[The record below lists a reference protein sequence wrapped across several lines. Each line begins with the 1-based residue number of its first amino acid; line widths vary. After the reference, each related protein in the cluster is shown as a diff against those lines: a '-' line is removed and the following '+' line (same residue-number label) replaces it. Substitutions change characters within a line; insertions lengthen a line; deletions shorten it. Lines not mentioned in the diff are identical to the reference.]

1 MQSDGRGEK
10 GSSRERDGMQQGG
23 GYGGVYGNGGG
34 GGHPSSGGYAGQHRR
49 SEGGG
54 RGGGGERYRK
64 GDRGSN
70 GGQGRAGDGSG
81 HGQGGRSGGGKSR
94 NSGGRDMLSAANFP
108 PLPGADVVASSAAGV
123 MPQGLT
129 ESSAASGDAE
139 QSVSPRGI
147 ESAGNGTPTSGSSGG
162 GSGGVKSAAGGV
174 AVAPGVLPST
184 GPVVKGI
191 GYPGTF
197 IRYTQDEILKIVSSM
212 SQTDVAVVP
221 GVEDIRS
228 HSLVFDA
235 EANIGLLMRQRS
247 VSIDECR
254 EQLRKGRPVHREGVI
269 AGAVDYGSYMY
280 GEIHEQG
287 PSGWGHNPRG
297 SAGNGDGHSR
307 GGGGGGG
314 GTVAGAGAGE
324 KKKGDH
330 RNRRDRG
337 DRTGA
342 SEQKSGGSEG
352 RAPHEDKPSRHS
364 RGGGGK
370 NASGT
375 GTTGL
380 SSSSLSSSP
389 HVTPA
394 PPEPMGAYAAAL
406 LKKPRPVPS
415 PNPQPAASK
424 PATPSLKPS
433 SGKGPSRDRKA
444 DVSVKAKDASVGS
457 SSPPRSSAIPSSGGG
472 SSGARGSSLSSGHD
486 TAGASEVVSSTT
498 GGREGVRGKEAVA
511 VKDGSGDESGSAA
524 AGTGLTGSK
533 TAVVARQAPVPQS
546 RPSRRWEKTELAQQ
560 KSRGWGDA
568 GRGGASAVAGLG
580 AGGGRECDA
589 NVKVRPLVV
598 VWSIML
604 I

>member
-10 GSSRERDGMQQGG
+10 GSSREQQGG
-23 GYGGVYGNGGG
+23 AYGGVYGSGGG
-34 GGHPSSGGYAGQHRR
+34 GGHQSSGGYAGQHRR

-54 RGGGGERYRK
+54 RGGGGERHRK

-70 GGQGRAGDGSG
+70 NGQGRAGDGSG

-108 PLPGADVVASSAAGV
+108 PLPGADVAASSAVGV
-123 MPQGLT
+123 MMPQGST
-129 ESSAASGDAE
+129 ESFAASVDAE

-147 ESAGNGTPTSGSSGG
+147 ESAGNGTPTGGDGSIN
-162 GSGGVKSAAGGV
+162 SAAGGV
-174 AVAPGVLPST
+174 TVAPAVLPST
-184 GPVVKGI
+184 GPVVRGI

-212 SQTDVAVVP
+212 SQNDVAVVP

-228 HSLVFDA
+228 HALVFDA

-297 SAGNGDGHSR
+297 SAGNVDGHSR
-307 GGGGGGG
+307 GGGGTG
-314 GTVAGAGAGE
+314 AGVGAGE

-330 RNRRDRG
+330 RNRRDRS
-337 DRTGA
+337 DRAGA
-342 SEQKSGGSEG
+342 SEHKSGGSES

-375 GTTGL
+375 GTTGP
-380 SSSSLSSSP
+380 SSSSSSP
-389 HVTPA
+389 RVTPA

-415 PNPQPAASK
+415 NPQPAASK
-424 PATPSLKPS
+424 PANPSSSSSKPS
-433 SGKGPSRDRKA
+433 SGKGPSRDRKV
-444 DVSVKAKDASVGS
+444 DVSVKTKDASVGS
-457 SSPPRSSAIPSSGGG
+457 SSPARGSAIPSSGGG
-472 SSGARGSSLSSGHD
+472 SSGARVSRLSSGHD
-486 TAGASEVVSSTT
+486 TAGASEGVSSTT
-498 GGREGVRGKEAVA
+498 GSREGVRGKEAVA
-511 VKDGSGDESGSAA
+511 AKDGSGDEGGSAA
-524 AGTGLTGSK
+524 VGTGLVGSK
-533 TAVVARQAPVPQS
+533 TTVVARQAPVPQS
-546 RPSRRWEKTELAQQ
+546 RPSRRWEKTELGQQ

-568 GRGGASAVAGLG
+568 GRGGASAVAGS
-580 AGGGRECDA
+580 GGGREGDGNA
-589 NVKVRPLVV
+589 KVSPLVV
-598 VWSIML
+598 V
-604 I
+604 